1 MNELTEAEGALEA
14 MKSAAAVARLRAS
27 RFGSNLAVWRDGA
40 VALISPLAMDAEE
53 AGARQP
59 ASRPESKAG
68 GGAINLNLKWKGA
81 LGKAAGLSASRIS
94 NYEQV
99 CYTNSLASD
108 WIPSSRSC
116 LLCNDHCSTGIV
128 TAPLYRSNIHPVVKY
143 FI

>member
-68 GGAINLNLKWKGA
+68 GE
-81 LGKAAGLSASRIS
+81 R
-94 NYEQV
+94 
-99 CYTNSLASD
+99 
-108 WIPSSRSC
+108 
-116 LLCNDHCSTGIV
+116 
-128 TAPLYRSNIHPVVKY
+128 
-143 FI
+143 